1 MLRTFRLAVCALSA
15 VTALVSTGAV
25 AGESRVPK
33 PAITIENPGKCVAPV
48 DEMRR
53 NHMDMLKHTR
63 DKTLREGVRG
73 MKTSLNGCI
82 ECHASKKTG
91 SVLGNE
97 NFCQSCHS
105 YAAVSLDCW
114 SCHQP
119 KANFKAT
126 GALPAGH
133 DSPTGNASTAGAK
146 Q

>member
-1 MLRTFRLAVCALSA
+1 MLRTFRLVVGVLSA
-15 VTALVSTGAV
+15 VAALVSTGAV

-33 PAITIENPGKCVAPV
+33 PAITIENPGKCVAPAE
-48 DEMRR
+48 EMRR

-91 SVLGNE
+91 SVLGDE
-97 NFCQSCHS
+97 NFCQTCHT
-105 YAAVSLDCW
+105 YAAVNLDCW
-114 SCHQP
+114 GCHQP

-133 DSPTGNASTAGAK
+133 GSTAGAK